1 MKKSYLAAALAVVAA
16 VSADGARVSRVRAQ
30 DSRGNEA
37 FGEVL
42 VRCEVKPGGEYDPA
56 ACARDVKTLRDSGE
70 FAEVSVA
77 AEQLEDGSVG
87 VVYTVERKKRYQAPL
102 QVEGATYWKPG
113 KIAKL
118 AELKDGYAYDDAAFA
133 AAAARVRDEYR
144 KKHFTDATV
153 DYRTEPLGEGSVSL
167 TFIVN
172 EGERHKNAP
181 FRFNGNTVFE
191 DSELRSLA
199 KQYPWWNPIGWLT
212 DEPASPQEFAEA
224 CAALAEHYRNAGYL
238 DATVSMAPVEYN
250 ADTGLAERAFI
261 ISEGA
266 KYTAGS
272 FSVTGL
278 TKYPA
283 EDVLAAVTAL
293 KPGDTAGAK
302 AIRDAAHEI
311 EVFCASGP
319 EALAETQVSVRQLP
333 SEAGDD
339 VIDLEFAVT
348 EGVPVT
354 IRNILVRGN
363 DYTKDKVIRREI
375 TLSPGDPM
383 LEDRAEQSNR
393 KLENLRYFQRVR
405 HYLELTEAGNAKG
418 PDGRE
423 ERDLV
428 FEVAEKNTGNFM
440 VGVGASSVDSIY
452 GMIELSEA
460 NFDLFNPWRF
470 RGAGQKGRILVQA
483 GPRVQTYEAAVT
495 EPYFLDRHLEL
506 TGEVYRRQRWYD
518 EYDVIRNGGAATL
531 AYPVKFTPRGEA
543 FGRLGFRLTGEFVQ
557 MDDVEKAEY
566 YLKDESDQW
575 FKREEHKYSDA
586 WEVPLRIFWEHDT
599 RDKFIFAT
607 RGYKTSIYGDLVAG
621 DNEYWRL
628 GFNYRQY
635 ITISK
640 KHGHV
645 FAWGIRGET
654 VDAFSGSL
662 PIYDRLFLGGPRSI
676 RGVDYREVG
685 PKVYRNDDKR
695 GSHAAWGGQTS
706 WVLNGEYTI
715 PMFKYLRLAAFSDL
729 GCVGEDEL
737 DFDTK
742 YLTWTVGLG
751 LRIDIESFPIRLD
764 FGVPVEKPSHTS
776 DEVFSFSIGYDF

>member
-1 MKKSYLAAALAVVAA
+1 MKKSLIAAALAAVAA

-30 DSRGNEA
+30 DSQGNEA

-42 VRCEVKPGGEYDPA
+42 VRCEVKPGSDYDPA
-56 ACARDVKTLRDSGE
+56 ACSRDVKTLRDTGE
-70 FAEVSVA
+70 FADVSVQ
-77 AEQLEDGSVG
+77 AEQLEDGTVG
-87 VVYTVERKKRYQAPL
+87 VVYTVERKKRYHGPL
-102 QVEGATYWKPG
+102 NVEGANYWKAG

-118 AELKDGYAYDDAAFA
+118 AELKDGYAYDEAAFA
-133 AAAARVRDEYR
+133 AAARRVQDEYR

-153 DYRTEPLGEGSVSL
+153 TYRTEPLGQGSVSL
-167 TFIVN
+167 TFVVD
-172 EGERHKNAP
+172 EGARHKNAP
-181 FRFNGNTVFE
+181 FNFTGNTAFE
-191 DSELRSLA
+191 AAELRTLA
-199 KQYPWWNPIGWLT
+199 KQYPWWNPVGWLT
-212 DEPASPQEFAEA
+212 DEPASPQDFAEA
-224 CAALAEHYRNAGYL
+224 CNAIAEHYRNAGYL
-238 DATVSMAPVEYN
+238 DAAVSLAPVEYN
-250 ADTGLAERAFI
+250 DDTGLAERTFVIA
-261 ISEGA
+261 EGPVYKAGKLSVSGLA
-266 KYTAGS
+266 KHAD
-272 FSVTGL
+272 
-278 TKYPA
+278 A
-283 EDVLAAVTAL
+283 DVLAAVTAI
-293 KPGDTAGAK
+293 KPGDIAGVK
-302 AIRDAAHEI
+302 AMQDAAREI
-311 EVFCASGP
+311 EIFCGSGAN
-319 EALAETQVSVRQLP
+319 ALAETHVAVRQIP
-333 SEAGDD
+333 SEEGEN
-339 VIDLEFAVT
+339 VIDLDFAVT

-354 IRNILVRGN
+354 IRNIVVRGN
-363 DYTKDKVIRREI
+363 DYTKDKVIRREV

-383 LEDRAEQSNR
+383 LEDKAEMSKR
-393 KLENLRYFQRVR
+393 KLENLRYFERVR
-405 HYLELTEAGNAKG
+405 HYLERTEEAAG

-423 ERDLV
+423 IRDLV

-452 GMIELSEA
+452 GMVELSEA

-483 GPRVQTYEAAVT
+483 GPRIQTYEASVT

-506 TGEVYRRQRWYD
+506 TGEVYRRQRWFD

-531 AYPVKFTPRGEA
+531 AYPVKFWPTA
-543 FGRLGFRLTGEFVQ
+543 KTTGRFGFRLTGEFIQ

-575 FKREEHKYSDA
+575 FRREERKYGDA
-586 WEVPLRIFWEHDT
+586 WEVPLRIFWEDDT

-607 RGYKTSIYGDLVAG
+607 RGHKTSIYGDIVAG

-628 GFNYRQY
+628 GFNYRSY
-635 ITISK
+635 HTVWK
-640 KHGHV
+640 KYGHV
-645 FAWGIRGET
+645 FSWGVRGET
-654 VDAFSGSL
+654 VDAFSGHV

-695 GSHAAWGGQTS
+695 GGHAAWGGQTS
-706 WVLNGEYTI
+706 WVVNGEYTV
-715 PMFKYLRLAAFSDL
+715 PVFKYLRLATFTDL
-729 GCVGEDEL
+729 GCVGEDEM

-776 DEVFSFSIGYDF
+776 DEVFSFSVGYDF